1 MLRGCRG
8 QVTPRDEHT
17 SVLRRHIC
25 EMKESLSLWWC
36 HACVTVSRCV
46 MHSVMWWWIGHLFV
60 LFDSKGQQCCTCVT
74 LDHCDESEKRVW
86 MDDFSFYQH
95 SHHFPPS
102 PRVGGE
108 CGHWPGWSKV
118 TCLNLVNLRVETA
131 GAGDGITCCLG
142 ARYWTRRQ
150 VCGDNWVLMLAQSPV
165 SIDVWRSTSV
175 RGVSV

>member
-1 MLRGCRG
+1 MST
-8 QVTPRDEHT
+8 QASSNAT
-17 SVLRRHIC
+17 SVRWKRLSVSDGVTHVSQCHDVWCILWCDDGSVIC
-25 EMKESLSLWWC
+25 LFCL
-36 HACVTVSRCV
+36 
-46 MHSVMWWWIGHLFV
+46 IG
-60 LFDSKGQQCCTCVT
+60 KGQQCCTCVT

-108 CGHWPGWSKV
+108 CGHWPGCSKV

-175 RGVSV
+175 RGVSVERDLL